1 MDFSDISVWSF
12 IIQMG
17 ILMVALLIANFL
29 RRISP
34 AVRRTLMPVAVIA
47 GFILLG
53 LKYIFKGYGIE
64 IINGPLYEMFV
75 YHAIALG
82 FIAMSLRTTDD
93 ADKSGGKMIGVKS
106 GAIIVSTYLIQ
117 GMIGLAV
124 SLILCKTFMPD
135 LFPASGLLLPMGF
148 GQGPGQANNVGT
160 TYELAGMSGGRS
172 YGLAVA
178 ACGYIVACTI
188 GVLILNILKRDGKLK
203 DRKADGSNDTV
214 SVGFFQDED
223 ELPVSDSVDR
233 LSIQIALIFAVY
245 ILTYFVTIGL
255 TTIFDSIGV
264 GGMLNSILWGFNF
277 IIGSAV
283 AILVRVIFKQG
294 KEKKIIKKQYQNN
307 YILNRISGFFF
318 DIMIVA
324 GIASIDI
331 EDLHGY
337 LLPFI
342 LMCGIGTVA
351 TWFWLTLVCKKTYG
365 DYYYEGLLS
374 MYGMLTGTI
383 GSGVLLLREIDP
395 NYETPA
401 ANNLVLGSSF
411 GILFGAPML
420 VLIGL
425 SKSGFNN
432 SLLTFVLVAVYWV
445 ILSLVIQFAGR
456 RKVKNKGGDEAE
468 ASSKDGE

>member
-1 MDFSDISVWSF
+1 MDFSDISVWTF
-12 IIQMG
+12 IIQIGM
-17 ILMVALLIANFL
+17 IMAALLLANFL
-29 RRISP
+29 RRNSP
-34 AVRRTLMPVAVIA
+34 AIKNTLMPVAVIA
-47 GFILLG
+47 GFILLA
-53 LKYIFKGYGIE
+53 LKYIFKAQGIE

-93 ADKSGGKMIGVKS
+93 ADKSGGTLIGVKS

-117 GMIGLAV
+117 GMVGLIV
-124 SLILCKTFMPD
+124 SLVLCKTFMPD

-160 TYELAGMSGGRS
+160 TYELAGMAGGRS

-178 ACGYIVACTI
+178 ACGYIVACTV
-188 GVLILNILKRDGKLK
+188 GVFILNLLRKEGKLK
-203 DRKADGSNDTV
+203 DRKLESGNNEL
-214 SVGFFQDED
+214 SVGFFQGED
-223 ELPVSDSVDR
+223 ELPVSDSIDR
-233 LSIQIALIFAVY
+233 LSIQLALIFVVY
-245 ILTYFVTIGL
+245 IITYFVTVGL
-255 TTIFDSIGV
+255 TSLFDAIGV
-264 GGMLNSILWGFNF
+264 GDMLNSILWGFNF

-283 AILVRVIFKQG
+283 AILVRIMFKQG
-294 KEKKIIKKQYQNN
+294 KEKNIIKKQYQNN
-307 YILNRISGFFF
+307 YLLNRISGFFF
-318 DIMIVA
+318 DVMIVA

-337 LLPFI
+337 VIPFV
-342 LMCGIGTVA
+342 LMCGIGTVG
-351 TWFWLTLVCKKTYG
+351 TWYWLKLVCKKTYG
-365 DYYYEGLLS
+365 EYYYEGLLS

-432 SLLTFVLVAVYWV
+432 SLLTLILVAVYWIV
-445 ILSLVIQFAGR
+445 LSLVIQFAGR
-456 RKVKNKGGDEAE
+456 KKK
-468 ASSKDGE
+468 KDK

>member
-17 ILMVALLIANFL
+17 IIMGSLLIANFM
-29 RRISP
+29 RNVSP
-34 AVRRTLMPVAVIA
+34 AIKKTLMPVAVIA
-47 GFILLG
+47 GFILLA
-53 LKYIFKGYGIE
+53 LKYIFRGYGIE
-64 IINGPLYEMFV
+64 MINGPLYEMFV

-82 FIAMSLRTTDD
+82 FIAMSLRTTDE
-93 ADKSGGKMIGVKS
+93 ADKSGGKLLGVKS

-117 GMIGLAV
+117 GMIGLAI
-124 SLILCKTFMPD
+124 SLILCKTLIPD

-178 ACGYIVACTI
+178 ACGYILACTV
-188 GVLILNILKRDGKLK
+188 GVFILNILKKDGKLK
-203 DRKADGSNDTV
+203 DRKADGSADKV

-233 LSIQIALIFAVY
+233 LSIQIALIFVVY
-245 ILTYFVTIGL
+245 IITYFVTIGL
-255 TTIFDSIGV
+255 TTVFDSVGI

-277 IIGSAV
+277 IIGSAI
-283 AILVRVIFKQG
+283 AILVRIIFKQG
-294 KEKKIIKKQYQNN
+294 KQKNIIKKQYQNN

-318 DIMIVA
+318 DVMIVA
-324 GIASIDI
+324 GIASIDL
-331 EDLHGY
+331 EDLTGY
-337 LLPFI
+337 LLPFV
-342 LMCGIGTVA
+342 LMCGLGAIGT
-351 TWFWLTLVCKKTYG
+351 WYWLAVVCKKVYG
-365 DYYYEGLLS
+365 DYYYEGLVS

-425 SKSGFNN
+425 SKAGFGK
-432 SLLTFVLVAVYWV
+432 SLLTFVLVAIYWAILAGV
-445 ILSLVIQFAGR
+445 IFFIGR
-456 RKVKNKGGDEAE
+456 KDTKTEKGSETNKE
-468 ASSKDGE
+468 